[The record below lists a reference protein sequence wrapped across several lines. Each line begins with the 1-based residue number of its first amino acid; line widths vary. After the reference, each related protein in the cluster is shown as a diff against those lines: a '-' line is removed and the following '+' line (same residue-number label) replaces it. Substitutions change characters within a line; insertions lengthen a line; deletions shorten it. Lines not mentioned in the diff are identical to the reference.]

1 MITRDALTMEAS
13 FSHPFVQV
21 RIMMMVIHQRVVGW
35 ESLRKYS
42 LVDDYVKR

>member
-1 MITRDALTMEAS
+1 MITRDALTMEGERLPAR
-13 FSHPFVQV
+13 FVPV
-21 RIMMMVIHQRVVGW
+21 RIMMVITQRLVGW